1 MVVFQPF
8 HFLTNFFLYTFPI
21 IDVSRNYLFWLPRT
35 FVTLSNL
42 EFCNISRNQFTI
54 LDVDFEKMDKLQ
66 HFIACFNQISEV
78 PESLPKSSLETLD
91 LYGNKIS
98 SISLETMNMNLR
110 RFDVAGNQISSGK
123 FAEFC
128 YLEQYQSLQSN
139 LRSSNFEWEFLIKE
153 NYRMDISVLKERID
167 LETAVCQEQ
176 SVTWYNSHKN
186 RNLDLSF
193 SYSVESDEEPLTCE
207 SVSQLPPSEVHDK
220 AQDGRLDLERQPPPP
235 CPRTI
240 RASSSLENRTQQ
252 VIEIDSQFDDAD

>member
-1 MVVFQPF
+1 
-8 HFLTNFFLYTFPI
+8 
-21 IDVSRNYLFWLPRT
+21 
-35 FVTLSNL
+35 
-42 EFCNISRNQFTI
+42 
-54 LDVDFEKMDKLQ
+54 MDKLQ

-193 SYSVESDEEPLTCE
+193 SYSVESDDEP
-207 SVSQLPPSEVHDK
+207 
-220 AQDGRLDLERQPPPP
+220 DGRLDLDQQPLP
-235 CPRTI
+235 CPRNI
-240 RASSSLENRTQQ
+240 RASSSLESRTQQ